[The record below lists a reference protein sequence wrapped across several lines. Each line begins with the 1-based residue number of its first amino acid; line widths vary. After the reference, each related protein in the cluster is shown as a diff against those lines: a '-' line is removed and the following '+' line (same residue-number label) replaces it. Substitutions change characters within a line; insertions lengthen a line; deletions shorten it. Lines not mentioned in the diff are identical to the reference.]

1 MRSVRASNA
10 MLSALTRE
18 PSQGRNNQTFT
29 SKRSGS
35 SVENGLEKVHLK
47 KGKQWKVT
55 PKVRPGL
62 RQRGRRKGVNS
73 RGYGR
78 DRCADMA
85 MARQVP
91 GLRIYLVF

>member
-1 MRSVRASNA
+1 MRSVRVSNA

-55 PKVRPGL
+55 PKVKPGL

-73 RGYGR
+73 REGMAETDAQIWPWQ
-78 DRCADMA
+78 DRY
-85 MARQVP
+85 Q
-91 GLRIYLVF
+91 G